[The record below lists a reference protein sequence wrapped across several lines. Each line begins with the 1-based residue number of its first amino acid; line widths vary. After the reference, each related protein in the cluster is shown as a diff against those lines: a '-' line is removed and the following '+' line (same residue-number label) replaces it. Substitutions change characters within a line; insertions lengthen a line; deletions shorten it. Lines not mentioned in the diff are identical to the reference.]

1 MKYLDIK
8 DNILFIDG
16 VSTPE
21 LAARYGTPL
30 YVFSES
36 EMRGRFRELREC
48 FTERYPGARVAYASK
63 AFLCKAMAKLVQEE
77 GMCLDVVSGG
87 ELSVALSAGF
97 PKECIEFNGN
107 NKTPQELDLAVSEGI
122 GRIIVDGL
130 DELELIEERC
140 RAYDRKVSILFRITP
155 GVKSSTHDYVITGK
169 KDSKFGIPLEDDI
182 LMPLVKKA
190 IDSPCVDFKGF
201 HFHVGSQLFDNES
214 HLKAADILLG
224 WVDKVRAA
232 FGYDIT
238 EINLGGG
245 FGATYID
252 EERKEF
258 SYFIDPLMKKI
269 YDFYDE
275 HGMKR
280 PAVVIEPGRSIVA
293 EAGITLYTI
302 GAVKEIPGIRKYAS
316 IDGGMPDNI
325 RPALYQSEYTGIIA
339 NRASEAKDDCCTI
352 SGKCCESGDI
362 IIKNL
367 KMPAPERGD
376 ILAVLSTG
384 AYGYSMASNYNM
396 CLIPGIVFV
405 REGSD
410 RPVVRPQTYDD
421 LISRDVD

>member
-1 MKYLDIK
+1 MKYLEIK
-8 DNILFIDG
+8 DNTLFIDG
-16 VSTPE
+16 VSTLDIAE
-21 LAARYGTPL
+21 KYGTPL

-36 EMRGRFRELREC
+36 EMRSRFRELKEC
-48 FTERYPGARVAYASK
+48 FTDKYPGARAAYASK

-77 GMCLDVVSGG
+77 DMCLDVVSGG

-97 PKECIEFNGN
+97 PKERIEFNGN

-130 DELELIEERC
+130 DELDLIEERC
-140 RAYDRKVSILFRITP
+140 RKFNRKISVLFRITP
-155 GVKSSTHDYVITGK
+155 GVRSSTHDYVITGK
-169 KDSKFGIPLEDDI
+169 KDSKFGIPLEDEI
-182 LMPLVKKA
+182 LLPLVKKA
-190 IDSPCVDFKGF
+190 IDSAYVDFKGF

-214 HLKAADILLG
+214 HLKAADILLK
-224 WVDKVRAA
+224 WVDKVRTA
-232 FGYDIT
+232 FGYEIS

-245 FGATYID
+245 FGATYIE

-258 SYFIDPLMKKI
+258 SYFLDPLMKRI

-275 HGMKR
+275 RCMVR
-280 PAVVIEPGRSIVA
+280 PSVVIEPGRSIVA
-293 EAGITLYTI
+293 EAGITLYTV
-302 GAVKEIPGIRKYAS
+302 GSVKEIPGIRKYAA

-339 NRASEAKDDCCTI
+339 NRASESKDDCCTI

-362 IIKNL
+362 IIRDL
-367 KMPAPERGD
+367 KMPSPERGD

-396 CLIPGIVFV
+396 CLIPGVVFV
-405 REGSD
+405 RNGSE
-410 RPVVRPQTYDD
+410 RLVVRPQTYDD
-421 LISRDVD
+421 LISRDVE